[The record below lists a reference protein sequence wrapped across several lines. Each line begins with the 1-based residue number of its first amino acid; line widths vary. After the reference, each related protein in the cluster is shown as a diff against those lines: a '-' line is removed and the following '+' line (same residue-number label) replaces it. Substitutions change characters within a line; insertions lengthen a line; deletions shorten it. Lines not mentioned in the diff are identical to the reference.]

1 MAWKDLKRTDFNFM
15 EPLYLKKKSTGGLL
29 CRKEARDQFRACNIL
44 YYLCI
49 CKMMED
55 IYQVNQFSW
64 QYSPLR
70 LILLISFRSLFFF
83 YYILSY
89 DHWHLHLLTVDSG
102 KPCKKRKFIP
112 RSCRVIIWNTSWY
125 HVVLP
130 ANVWLFGTS
139 YQI

>member
-1 MAWKDLKRTDFNFM
+1 MAWKGLKRTDFNFM
-15 EPLYLKKKSTGGLL
+15 EPLYLKINQLEDSYVAKKQEINSVLAIFCT
-29 CRKEARDQFRACNIL
+29 
-44 YYLCI
+44 I
-49 CKMMED
+49 CAYAKWWKT
-55 IYQVNQFSW
+55 YQVNQLSW

-70 LILLISFRSLFFF
+70 LTLLISFRGLFFF

-125 HVVLP
+125 HVVLS